1 MYITHYI
8 VGLHGYDGKIDGG
21 TTIKTR
27 DCRSIYRVIVGSVM
41 CPVWTSSGNL
51 LKLLQNPQGGSNCI
65 SNTTLR
71 ILQFL
76 LNQDKPL
83 SFKNKG
89 FLGQSFCAVSKC
101 PAARHGLYRLSA
113 RQSENYQIFTKTSL
127 KLRKSIKCFFSN
139 VKRR

>member
-1 MYITHYI
+1 ME
-8 VGLHGYDGKIDGG
+8 KIDGG

-51 LKLLQNPQGGSNCI
+51 LKLLQNPQGDSNCI

-71 ILQFL
+71 ILLFL

-101 PAARHGLYRLSA
+101 PAARHGLNRLSA
-113 RQSENYQIFTKTSL
+113 RQSENFTKFSL
-127 KLRKSIKCFFSN
+127 KLR
-139 VKRR
+139 